1 MKAGLALIPILPYI
15 VESEIESIVKAASHV
30 NAQYLLHKHLELK
43 GDQERHFRDLIETHY
58 PHLLPKYDTLYE
70 NDYKP
75 QEKYIQE
82 INIILKKY
90 CKKFNISDTI
100 PF

>member
-1 MKAGLALIPILPYI
+1 MPVLPYI
-15 VESEIESIVKAASHV
+15 VESEIESIVQAASHA

-43 GDQERHFRDLIETHY
+43 GDQERHFRDMIKTHY
-58 PHLLPKYDTLYE
+58 PHLLPNYDTLYE
-70 NDYKP
+70 NNYKP

-82 INIILKKY
+82 INAILKKY
-90 CKKFNISDTI
+90 CKKFNISYTI

>member
-1 MKAGLALIPILPYI
+1 
-15 VESEIESIVKAASHV
+15 
-30 NAQYLLHKHLELK
+30 KHLELK
-43 GDQERHFRDLIETHY
+43 GDQERHFRVLIKTYY
-58 PHLLPKYDTLYE
+58 PHLLPNYDTLYE
-70 NDYKP
+70 NNYKP

-82 INIILKKY
+82 INVILKKY